1 MASANG
7 GLSFESDEQ
16 GAAGELMVGL
26 RAAAYAELARL
37 GNVDLQTEDGTY
49 RVPPWKNSWRLLT
62 APIPRPRRC
71 PGADRGGRLVS
82 PA

>member
-1 MASANG
+1 VASANG

-37 GNVDLQTEDGTY
+37 GNVDLQTEDGTC
-49 RVPPWKNSWRLLT
+49 RMSLEKLLAAADSADPKAAAVPGS
-62 APIPRPRRC
+62 
-71 PGADRGGRLVS
+71 
-82 PA
+82 